1 MADHDSGYKRLFSH
15 PEMMADLLRGF
26 VREDWV
32 ADLDFASLTKYPTTF
47 INEQLRERRD
57 DVIWRLRRGS
67 EDIYIYL
74 LLEFQSG
81 VNPYMAVRM
90 FNYLGL
96 LYQDL
101 IHSREIAIDGR
112 LPPVLPIVLYNGQRR
127 WNAAQDIETLIA
139 NPPGELAQ
147 YRPRLRYLLIDESAY
162 ADTDLAATHNL
173 VAALFRLENS
183 RDPQPVHEVLACLA
197 HWLQA
202 PEQLELR
209 HSFVLWLK
217 QVFLTTRLRGVP
229 LPELNNL
236 EEIRAMLAERI
247 VEWTEQ
253 WKQDGLQAGLQ
264 EGLQQGLQQG
274 LEAERKLL
282 LRLIQHRFG
291 KTLGEQ
297 SLPLLE
303 QIQQPADFEEL
314 GEALL
319 DCADGAS
326 WLAQLVALTKLRGAL

>member
-1 MADHDSGYKRLFSH
+1 MADHDGGYKRLFSH

-32 ADLDFASLTKYPTTF
+32 ADLDFTSLTKYPTTF

-67 EDIYIYL
+67 EDIYIDL

-90 FNYLGL
+90 LNYLGL

-101 IHSREIAIDGR
+101 IHSREIAADGR
-112 LPPVLPIVLYNGQRR
+112 LPPVLPIVLYNGRRR
-127 WNAAQDIETLIA
+127 WNAAQDIADLIA
-139 NPPGELAQ
+139 HPPGQLEN

-162 ADTDLAATHNL
+162 DDANLAALHNL

-183 RDPQPVHEVLACLA
+183 RDPQPVREVLTALA
-197 HWLQA
+197 DWLQA

-217 QVFLTTRLRGVP
+217 QVFLRTRLPGVA
-229 LPELNNL
+229 LPELNEL
-236 EEIRAMLAERI
+236 EEIHAMLNEDI
-247 VEWTEQ
+247 IPWTEL
-253 WKQDGLQAGLQ
+253 WRQDGLRA
-264 EGLQQGLQQG
+264 GLQQGLQQS
-274 LEAERKLL
+274 LEAERRLL
-282 LRLIQHRFG
+282 LRLIRRRFDG
-291 KTLGEQ
+291 TTAEQ
-297 SLPLLE
+297 SIPLLE
-303 QIQQPADFEEL
+303 RIKQSADFEDL

-319 DCADGAS
+319 DCANGDA
-326 WLAQLVALTKLRGAL
+326 WLTQLRVVAESCNES